1 MTGVKAVALDFEST
15 GVVPELPN
23 EPWQIAIAPIV
34 DGGVGSGLFDSLLR
48 VGPRPFNPHAPG
60 RHALLR
66 EQIATAPTLHELW
79 PQVLARLAGAFIVA
93 HNAGTERS
101 ILAAAAPL
109 HAFGPWIDTL
119 PLARAAWP
127 GLPSYELE
135 RLTEVFGLTPD
146 IARLCPGR
154 GPHDALY
161 DAVAC
166 GALLLHLLRQP
177 GWETLS
183 AEELAEMSRGGSL
196 RGLQ

>member
-1 MTGVKAVALDFEST
+1 MTGFEAVALDFEST
-15 GVVPELPN
+15 GSVPGLPN
-23 EPWQIAIAPIV
+23 QPWQIGIAPIA
-34 DGGVGSGLFDSLLR
+34 DGEVGAGLFDSLLR

-66 EQIATAPTLHELW
+66 TEIASAPTLHELW
-79 PQVLARLAGAFIVA
+79 PQVMARLAGTCIVA

-101 ILAAAAPL
+101 LLAAAAPL

-135 RLTEVFGLTPD
+135 RLTEGFGLAPG

-154 GPHDALY
+154 APHDALY

-166 GALLLHLLRQP
+166 AVLLLHLLRQP
-177 GWETLS
+177 GWETLT
-183 AEELAEMSRGGSL
+183 AEELAEMSRAS
-196 RGLQ
+196 